1 MTRHVMKGI
10 SGIKA
15 RKAFDAGDG
24 DDWLITYSDLV
35 TLILTFFILI
45 AVISKV
51 DPLRFERVA
60 QSLSGAYGK
69 HEKGRKVD
77 LMTVYKMINELVGRS
92 SFASKV
98 NVELIP
104 IGVSVTFRGNTLFRS
119 GQAKIKKEIQPVL
132 DGLAW
137 VMQELPYSVAI
148 EGHTD
153 DIPIS
158 SVEFPSNWELS
169 TARASRVVRYLVEK
183 GVSSE
188 KLFAAGYADTK
199 SKAPNLNEFGEPI
212 PENRA
217 ENRRVEIIFLAR

>member
-217 ENRRVEIIFLAR
+217 ENRRVEIIFQAR

>member
-1 MTRHVMKGI
+1 M
-10 SGIKA
+10 
-15 RKAFDAGDG
+15 
-24 DDWLITYSDLV
+24 
-35 TLILTFFILI
+35 
-45 AVISKV
+45 
-51 DPLRFERVA
+51 
-60 QSLSGAYGK
+60 
-69 HEKGRKVD
+69 
-77 LMTVYKMINELVGRS
+77 
-92 SFASKV
+92 
-98 NVELIP
+98 
-104 IGVSVTFRGNTLFRS
+104 
-119 GQAKIKKEIQPVL
+119 

-158 SVEFPSNWELS
+158 SDEFPSNWELS
-169 TARASRVVRYLVEK
+169 TARASRVVRYLIDK

-217 ENRRVEIIFLAR
+217 ENRRVEITFLAR

>member
-1 MTRHVMKGI
+1 MARYVGKGI
-10 SGIKA
+10 SGKRVRRSSEA
-15 RKAFDAGDG
+15 DEG

-45 AVISKV
+45 AAISKV
-51 DPLRFERVA
+51 DPLKFERVA

-69 HEKGRKVD
+69 PEKGQKID
-77 LMTVYKMINELVGRS
+77 LLTVYKMINDLVGKS
-92 SFASKV
+92 SFATKV

-104 IGVSVTFRGNTLFRS
+104 IGVSVTFKGNTLFMS
-119 GQAKIKKEIQPVL
+119 GKATIKQDIRPVL

-137 VMQELPYSVAI
+137 VMQELPYSVAL

-158 SVEFPSNWELS
+158 SPEFPSNWELS
-169 TARASRVVRYLVEK
+169 TARASRVVRYLVEQ

-199 SKAPNLNEFGEPI
+199 SKVPNLNEFGEPI

-217 ENRRVEIIFLAR
+217 ENRRVEIIFQAR